1 MAWSSTRR
9 RIFFSGL
16 WSFQVDH
23 QGQSMIKHV
32 VSVLFKLIDASCKA
46 AIKVKE
52 VRESIFDALGSIP
65 TTLANAKLYTE
76 MWKSVELHREFSKL
90 YTAILEVFE
99 HMLSWLLEKHHIKAL
114 KVFGQQDSYEDKL
127 KKMIRNVEEC
137 ATSVR
142 EQASICS
149 QWVIGSV
156 NCKMDRRKLW
166 PDDIPGSTLR

>member
-1 MAWSSTRR
+1 M
-9 RIFFSGL
+9 
-16 WSFQVDH
+16 
-23 QGQSMIKHV
+23 
-32 VSVLFKLIDASCKA
+32 
-46 AIKVKE
+46 KE

-90 YTAILEVFE
+90 YTAILEAFE
-99 HMLSWLLEKHHIKAL
+99 HMLSWLCEKHHIKAF
-114 KVFGQQDSYEDKL
+114 KVFGQQDSYEDEL
-127 KKMIRNVEEC
+127 KRKIRNVEQC

-156 NCKMDRRKLW
+156 NQKMDKRECSRRL
-166 PDDIPGSTLR
+166 PRRTFR

>member
-1 MAWSSTRR
+1 MHAQTCDDLRLSTL
-9 RIFFSGL
+9 ISI
-16 WSFQVDH
+16 SF
-23 QGQSMIKHV
+23 
-32 VSVLFKLIDASCKA
+32 KA
-46 AIKVKE
+46 AIKIKE

-99 HMLSWLLEKHHIKAL
+99 HMLSWLLEKHHIKAF
-114 KVFGQQDSYEDKL
+114 KVFSQQDSYEDKL
-127 KKMIRNVEEC
+127 KRMIRTVEEC

-149 QWVIGSV
+149 QWIIGSV
-156 NCKMDRRKLW
+156 NYKMDKREW
-166 PDDIPGSTLR
+166 STKS

>member
-1 MAWSSTRR
+1 MCDNMRLS
-9 RIFFSGL
+9 
-16 WSFQVDH
+16 
-23 QGQSMIKHV
+23 
-32 VSVLFKLIDASCKA
+32 KLIDLSNQA

-99 HMLSWLLEKHHIKAL
+99 HMLSWLLEKHHIKVL
-114 KVFGQQDSYEDKL
+114 KVFGQQDNYEDKL
-127 KKMIRNVEEC
+127 KRMIRTVEDC

-156 NCKMDRRKLW
+156 NQKMDKREWR
-166 PDDIPGSTLR
+166 D

>member
-1 MAWSSTRR
+1 MLTVAP
-9 RIFFSGL
+9 
-16 WSFQVDH
+16 D
-23 QGQSMIKHV
+23 
-32 VSVLFKLIDASCKA
+32 KA

-90 YTAILEVFE
+90 YTAILEVFG
-99 HMLSWLLEKHHIKAL
+99 HMLSWLLEKHHVKVL

-127 KKMIRNVEEC
+127 GRMIRNVEQC

-142 EQASICS
+142 EQANICS

-156 NCKMDRRKLW
+156 NQKMDKR
-166 PDDIPGSTLR
+166 

>member
-1 MAWSSTRR
+1 M
-9 RIFFSGL
+9 
-16 WSFQVDH
+16 
-23 QGQSMIKHV
+23 
-32 VSVLFKLIDASCKA
+32 
-46 AIKVKE
+46 
-52 VRESIFDALGSIP
+52 RESIFEALGSIP

-99 HMLSWLLEKHHIKAL
+99 HMLSWLSEKHHIKKAL

-127 KKMIRNVEEC
+127 NRMIRHVEYC
-137 ATSVR
+137 ATLVR

-156 NCKMDRRKLW
+156 NQKIDKRE
-166 PDDIPGSTLR
+166 

>member
-1 MAWSSTRR
+1 MSAHVRGDVRLLALISK
-9 RIFFSGL
+9 SG
-16 WSFQVDH
+16 
-23 QGQSMIKHV
+23 
-32 VSVLFKLIDASCKA
+32 KA

-76 MWKSVELHREFSKL
+76 MWRSVELHREFSKL
-90 YTAILEVFE
+90 YTAILQVFE
-99 HMLSWLLEKHHIKAL
+99 HMLSWLLEKHHIKVL

-127 KKMIRNVEEC
+127 KKMLQNVEQS
-137 ATSVR
+137 AASVR

-156 NCKMDRRKLW
+156 NHKMDKRNW
-166 PDDIPGSTLR
+166 PDKLLGKSLR